1 MRCGFAPAQR
11 RSRRYSN
18 LKDVNAVTNL
28 QKIAVEDS
36 RLGIPLLVGLD
47 VIHGYVTVFPIPLG
61 ISCSW
66 DMEAIEESARIAAQE
81 ASADGINWTFSPM
94 VDISRDARWGRMSE
108 GSGEDVLLGSRIAQ
122 AMVKGYQGTPAYAS
136 PENIMA

>member
-1 MRCGFAPAQR
+1 MA
-11 RSRRYSN
+11 SRLRKGEVGGILN
-18 LKDVNAVTNL
+18 LKDLNAVTNL

-94 VDISRDARWGRMSE
+94 VDISRDARWGVCRKARAKMSF
-108 GSGEDVLLGSRIAQ
+108 SVR
-122 AMVKGYQGTPAYAS
+122 AS
-136 PENIMA
+136 LRPW